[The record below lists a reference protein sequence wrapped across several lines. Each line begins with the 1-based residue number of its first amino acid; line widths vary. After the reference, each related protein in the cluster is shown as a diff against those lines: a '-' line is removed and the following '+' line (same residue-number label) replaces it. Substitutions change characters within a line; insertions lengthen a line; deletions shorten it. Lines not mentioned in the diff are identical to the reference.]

1 VNAPADLSCWGGGY
15 RRVAFVRFW
24 FQDSHLFEH
33 AGEVRDRPFVY
44 RQLLRSL
51 ALLHNLRQVS
61 ACENREEARH
71 HSPLKRRSGK

>member
-1 VNAPADLSCWGGGY
+1 MNAPADLSCWGGGY

-44 RQLLRSL
+44 RQLLRSCTIFG
-51 ALLHNLRQVS
+51 RFRPV
-61 ACENREEARH
+61 RIVR
-71 HSPLKRRSGK
+71 KRGIIPH